1 MKVLIVDDSE
11 QMRQLERTYIESL
24 ADDIRECA
32 DGSEALAVYTNFE
45 PDWVLM
51 DWKMKEMDGLTATQ
65 QIMKSYPQARIL
77 FITQFDDDFLRQSAR
92 EAGAYGYLL
101 KEDLSGLRSIITKE
115 INFW

>member
-11 QMRQLERTYIESL
+11 QMRQLVRTYLRNL
-24 ADDIRECA
+24 AEDIRECT
-32 DGSEALAVYTNFE
+32 DGAKALAAYAEFE

-51 DWKMKEMDGLTATQ
+51 DWKMKEMDGLTATR
-65 QIMKSYPQARIL
+65 QILKSYPQAHIL

-101 KEDLSGLRSIITKE
+101 KEDLSALRSIITK
-115 INFW
+115 